1 MHARRE
7 GGKRHRARDRCPC
20 LTDASIAGGCMI
32 VLSKNLSFDA
42 TEYASRANAILGIRD
57 SGKTYTAT
65 LIAEQ
70 LYDNAIPFFVFDPI
84 GRWRFMRMPGAG
96 HGYPI
101 VVAGGAQPDL
111 PLTPENAPDL

>member
-7 GGKRHRARDRCPC
+7 GGKRHRARDRCPP
-20 LTDASIAGGCMI
+20 LPYASIAGGRM
-32 VLSKNLSFDA
+32 VGLSKNLSFDA

-57 SGKTYTAT
+57 SGKTSPAT

-70 LYDNAIPFFVFDPI
+70 IFDNAIPFLVFDPI
-84 GRWRFMRMPGAG
+84 GRWRFMRVAGAG
-96 HGYPI
+96 PGYPI

-111 PLTPENAPDL
+111 PL